1 MKYDM
6 FRTVLFASSSDIK
19 QDSVV
24 IIDGLTKVC
33 DYTSFYFLSL
43 IKNRIELS
51 PSRMACLLGYRTQE
65 FNYGALSIW
74 SVVRT

>member
-6 FRTVLFASSSDIK
+6 LRTVLFALSADIK
-19 QDSVV
+19 KDSVV

-33 DYTSFYFLSL
+33 DHTSVYFSSL
-43 IKNRIELS
+43 IKDRIELA

-74 SVVRT
+74 SVVHT